1 MQKMFLLTCL
11 SMSSLFIVPDCNHDD
26 GDCNIHAFYDAEF
39 NRTIWTAACNDGY
52 VGGGISGG
60 NLIPGICGA

>member
-1 MQKMFLLTCL
+1 MHSIFLVAWLFMG
-11 SMSSLFIVPDCNHDD
+11 SMLVVPDCQYDD
-26 GDCNIHAFYDAEF
+26 GDCNIHAYYDAEF
-39 NRTIWTAACNDGY
+39 NRTLWTAACNDGY